1 MFCSCSNRFIW
12 FGYHLWPFLEY
23 GYGGHPYDFTG
34 IFEIE
39 PRDEESLGEDI
50 FKYRETIVLGETD
63 FTDNEIRQ
71 LVESIGH
78 LFKGIHYHLLHQN
91 CNHFCDHL
99 AKVRVTFWPSMAY
112 YLIATTWLFVLSFPF
127 PVPVPLLLCWFISG
141 FVNVITNEL
150 IDCQTYLDKLDTYV
164 NTDFMW
170 SGIAKLGQP
179 VGIHFHMCTIL
190 RKVSSKRILDS
201 DSARTGHKTPC
212 PTRRMHASTAWQFWS
227 KWPEQSN

>member
-1 MFCSCSNRFIW
+1 MFF
-12 FGYHLWPFLEY
+12 FLFLPSSFLLPIAPEY

-71 LVESIGH
+71 LVQSIGH

-99 AKVRVTFWPSMAY
+99 AKVCICR
-112 YLIATTWLFVLSFPF
+112 
-127 PVPVPLLLCWFISG
+127 
-141 FVNVITNEL
+141 
-150 IDCQTYLDKLDTYV
+150 
-164 NTDFMW
+164 
-170 SGIAKLGQP
+170 
-179 VGIHFHMCTIL
+179 
-190 RKVSSKRILDS
+190 
-201 DSARTGHKTPC
+201 
-212 PTRRMHASTAWQFWS
+212 
-227 KWPEQSN
+227 